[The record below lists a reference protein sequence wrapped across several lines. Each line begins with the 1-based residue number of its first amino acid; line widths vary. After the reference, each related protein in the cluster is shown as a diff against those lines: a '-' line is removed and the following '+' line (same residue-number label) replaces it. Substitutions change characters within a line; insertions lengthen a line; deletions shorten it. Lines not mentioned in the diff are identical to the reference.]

1 MGVEPVAIFL
11 LSPYLK
17 MVLFLIAKNLV
28 SFCLLCRIL
37 SDYIFRIWTFLGLRV
52 IIKTMNHCIL
62 PCRRYDKWLFG
73 KKPGRFFWFL
83 VCLLWFLLL
92 PLTNHPQKQTGSF
105 AVLVQLAGKDTV
117 EKMQK
122 GIHRFSDEFLFCMS
136 KMKNYWKFEK
146 GFILIDTQ

>member
-1 MGVEPVAIFL
+1 MAMGVEPVAIFL

-62 PCRRYDKWLFG
+62 PCRRYDK
-73 KKPGRFFWFL
+73 
-83 VCLLWFLLL
+83 
-92 PLTNHPQKQTGSF
+92 
-105 AVLVQLAGKDTV
+105 
-117 EKMQK
+117 
-122 GIHRFSDEFLFCMS
+122 
-136 KMKNYWKFEK
+136 
-146 GFILIDTQ
+146 